1 MFNSTTG
8 EHSPFVKVEKT
19 TGDVNTNFS
28 VNAEQQGLSAANAGY
43 ASEAVPA
50 CGHWQRGKPDRE
62 CYFVH
67 RKNNKDN
74 YPDLYEAKFE
84 DDVLCVFNIQDDE
97 FIYTMEEMMDDGEF
111 VTIEK

>member
-1 MFNSTTG
+1 MSLDANQFAHYEPIS
-8 EHSPFVKVEKT
+8 K
-19 TGDVNTNFS
+19 
-28 VNAEQQGLSAANAGY
+28 SAANAGY

-50 CGHWQRGKPDRE
+50 CGHWQKGKPDRE